1 MSMRKHAFSATESL
15 QTALS
20 NIGLEKDAE
29 RIFDAWPALRTVSLQ
44 YCRYVSPFI
53 ELETGESLLELT
65 MADAI
70 NSFKM
75 YEATEQRKGIQAFI
89 AEFPKRVVDLCGVR
103 LSVQTEEGGWV
114 IWQYDQP
121 VLDWMAI
128 HGRKAVQIRRREDP
142 FEKGPVLVKLLS
154 YICSVRDLQM
164 ADMDLVRFI

>member
-1 MSMRKHAFSATESL
+1 MSTPKQAFSATDSL
-15 QTALS
+15 QIALF
-20 NIGLEKDAE
+20 NIGLEKDAQ
-29 RIFDAWPALRTVSLQ
+29 RIFGIWPALRTVSLQ

-53 ELETGESLLELT
+53 ELESGENLLEVSLS
-65 MADAI
+65 DAI
-70 NSFKM
+70 ESFKKH
-75 YEATEQRKGIQAFI
+75 EADDPRKGVQAFI
-89 AEFPKRVVDLCGVR
+89 AEFPKRVVDLCRVR

-142 FEKGPVLVKLLS
+142 FDKGPVLVKLLS